1 MVEAYRS
8 YLSCTHRGSE
18 PYFSAARTFMA
29 RWPDPSHWSQEPL
42 ERRLAE
48 NSGTRA
54 FLLYL
59 MVTKRIRGDY
69 PYLLERK
76 LTNIFVEVLGTD
88 FEDDLVFF
96 SAQARKVGF
105 SDRVSSA
112 MATSVMAKIL
122 LHTQQSLAR
131 ISSEDLDEFETCC
144 RDREAVTGVSARP
157 LLVLCSSVRQVL
169 FHPQLLAGP
178 PHVRT
183 QRVPLKDRVGAVH
196 GPFAQFLLQYLE
208 RKEVTCTRK
217 TVSSLAT
224 RLVHFG
230 LFVTTVDPSLASPA
244 QLTRC
249 THIEPYLVSLP
260 RSPNTKS
267 SGILSVAEQARRIR
281 AAENFLREIT
291 EWGWPE
297 APPRQLF
304 FRSDIPRLPR
314 PLPRHLPPDADR
326 LLSKELMASEYRLA
340 ADALLLQRAC
350 GLRIGELLD
359 LELDCVHELPEAG
372 TWLKI
377 PLGKMKTE
385 RMVPLDLDTLA
396 LVDRIIATRSQGQ
409 PLIHPRTGKPAQF
422 LFMHHGRRLGESAVR
437 VELNRAAAAAGLGN
451 LTPHQLRHTYATALI
466 NAGVTLQSLMALLGH
481 VSAEMSLR
489 YASLFDSTVRTEYE
503 RALDLA
509 KSRIGLPELSEHR
522 SLLPLSDVSSGSWQ
536 ETATIKSRLAGG
548 HCLRSPAQQAC
559 QYANICE
566 HCPSFRTED
575 TNLPVLEAQRKDAMI
590 LAQDA
595 RRRGWDSEVQR
606 HEALVAQLDLII
618 ERTRTA

>member
-1 MVEAYRS
+1 MLRY
-8 YLSCTHRGSE
+8 
-18 PYFSAARTFMA
+18 
-29 RWPDPSHWSQEPL
+29 PDPSKWSQEPL
-42 ERRLAE
+42 ERRLEA

-54 FLLYL
+54 FVLYL
-59 MVTKRIRGDY
+59 MVTKRIRGDF

-76 LTNIFVEVLGTD
+76 LANIFVEVQGTD
-88 FEDDLVFF
+88 YEDDLRFF

-105 SDRVSSA
+105 SERVSAA
-112 MATSVMAKIL
+112 MTTSVIAKIL
-122 LHTQQSLAR
+122 LRTQQPLTQITSA
-131 ISSEDLDEFETCC
+131 DLEEFETCC
-144 RDREAVTGVSARP
+144 RAREAQTGISARP
-157 LLVLCSSVRQVL
+157 LLVLSSSTRQVL
-169 FHPQLLAGP
+169 FHAHLLANP
-178 PHVRT
+178 PLSRT
-183 QRVPLKDRVGAVH
+183 QRVPLKDRVGAVN
-196 GPFAQFLLQYLE
+196 GPFAQFLLRYLE

-224 RLVHFG
+224 RLAHFG
-230 LFVTTVDPSLASPA
+230 QFVTEADPSLASPA
-244 QLTRC
+244 ELTRC
-249 THIEPYLVSLP
+249 SHIEPYLVSLP

-267 SGILSVAEQARRIR
+267 SGTLSVAEQSRRVR
-281 AAENFLREIT
+281 AAGNFLREIT

-304 FRSDIPRLPR
+304 FRSDVPRLPR

-326 LLSKELMASEYRLA
+326 LLAQELLASDYRQA

-359 LELDCVHELPEAG
+359 LELDCVHEIPEAG

-385 RMVPLDLDTLA
+385 RMVPLDPDTLA
-396 LVDRIIATRSQGQ
+396 LVDRIIAERSPGQ
-409 PLIHPRTGKPAQF
+409 PLAHPRTGKPAQF
-422 LFMHHGRRLGESAVR
+422 LFTHHGRRLGESAVR
-437 VELNRAAAAAGLGN
+437 LELNRAAQAAGLGKI
-451 LTPHQLRHTYATALI
+451 TPHQLRHTYATALI

-509 KSRIGLPELSEHR
+509 KSRIGLPDLKEHR
-522 SLLPLSDVSSGSWQ
+522 SLLPLSDVSVGSWHD
-536 ETATIKSRLAGG
+536 TATIKSRLAGG

-575 TNLPVLEAQRKDAMI
+575 SNLPVLEAQRKDALI

-595 RRRGWDSEVQR
+595 KRRGWDSEVQR
-606 HEALVAQLDLII
+606 HEALVTQLDLLI